1 MQNNNMININID
13 TLADAR
19 ELREA
24 SAPTWEERAEFDAW
38 CDRCRE
44 DAIELMEADWG
55 GDDLPM

>member
-1 MQNNNMININID
+1 MITININ
-13 TLADAR
+13 TLGEAR
-19 ELREA
+19 ELRDA
-24 SAPTWEERAEFDAW
+24 STPTWEEQAEFDAW